1 LPSRGRE
8 ARYEWHIR
16 VCVSQSETATVM
28 SALVQLVGVSKTFG
42 DAPAVH
48 SVDLSVERGK
58 TTVLIGPSG
67 CGKSTLLRL
76 IIGLIQPDTGEII
89 FDGAKIAMD
98 KPARRSLGEG
108 GIDIVRRRVGYV
120 IQEGGL
126 FPHLTARRNILLM
139 ARHLGR
145 AENEMRARLNELCT
159 LSRLP
164 ENLLDRYPL
173 ELSGGQRQRVSLMRA
188 LMLSPELLLLDEPL
202 GALDPLVRAALQKD
216 LKEIFARLRQT
227 ALLVTHDLAEAAYLG
242 DEIVLM
248 HEGRIVQQG
257 SLKDLRQR
265 PATNFVSEFINAQR
279 SLALT

>member
-1 LPSRGRE
+1 
-8 ARYEWHIR
+8 
-16 VCVSQSETATVM
+16 M
-28 SALVQLVGVSKTFG
+28 SALVQLLGVSKSFAG
-42 DAPAVH
+42 APAVH
-48 SVDLSVERGK
+48 AIDLSVERGQ

-76 IIGLIQPDTGEII
+76 IIGLLQPDSGEIQ
-89 FDGAKIAMD
+89 FDEAE
-98 KPARRSLGEG
+98 LGPNK
-108 GIDIVRRRVGYV
+108 IDIVRRRVGYV

-126 FPHLTARRNILLM
+126 FPHLTARGNILLM

-145 AENEMRARLNELCT
+145 DEDKMRARLGELCALT
-159 LSRLP
+159 RFP

-216 LKEIFARLRQT
+216 LKEIFARLKQT

-248 HEGRIVQQG
+248 NEGRIVQQG
-257 SLKDLRQR
+257 SLTDLQQK
-265 PATNFVSEFINAQR
+265 PASSFVSDFINAQR
-279 SLALT
+279 GLALI